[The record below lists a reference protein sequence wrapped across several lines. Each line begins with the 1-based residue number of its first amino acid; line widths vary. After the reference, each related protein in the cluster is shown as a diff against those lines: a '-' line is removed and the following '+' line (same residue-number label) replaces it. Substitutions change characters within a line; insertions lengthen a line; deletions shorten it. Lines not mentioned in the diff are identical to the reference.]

1 MRRNIILQRKKVKV
15 LLDAAKVIVVI
26 PGRCG
31 THRTRN
37 PEAACIGFAVSPWI
51 PDRASQVGLARLGH
65 LTLPISGKPEIGG
78 RPE

>member
-15 LLDAAKVIVVI
+15 LLDAAKVIAVI

-37 PEAACIGFAVSPWI
+37 PEAAWIGFAVSRWI
-51 PDRASQVGLARLGH
+51 PDRPFGPSGM
-65 LTLPISGKPEIGG
+65 TKTEDPSGKT